1 MLISCICSK
10 PCFITDYDVHVAA
23 EFRCRGD
30 DLLGIYA
37 DAIREQVQAM
47 QHLRLQDD
55 EYQWLSALPF
65 FKADYL
71 NWLREFRFNPEQ
83 VTVSNDNG
91 KLDIRLSGPW
101 REVILWEVP
110 LLAVISEMVHRYRS
124 PQARRCASPRHAGKQ
139 ISRLLGVN
147 RRS

>member
-10 PCFITDYDVHVAA
+10 PCFITITMCMSRRS
-23 EFRCRGD
+23 FCCRGD

-65 FKADYL
+65 FKAD
-71 NWLREFRFNPEQ
+71 
-83 VTVSNDNG
+83 
-91 KLDIRLSGPW
+91 LS
-101 REVILWEVP
+101 
-110 LLAVISEMVHRYRS
+110 
-124 PQARRCASPRHAGKQ
+124 
-139 ISRLLGVN
+139 
-147 RRS
+147 

>member
-10 PCFITDYDVHVAA
+10 PCFITITMCMSRRSFVA
-23 EFRCRGD
+23 EVTICWVF
-30 DLLGIYA
+30 YA

-65 FKADYL
+65 FQADYL

-91 KLDIRLSGPW
+91 K
-101 REVILWEVP
+101 
-110 LLAVISEMVHRYRS
+110 
-124 PQARRCASPRHAGKQ
+124 AGY
-139 ISRLLGVN
+139 SF
-147 RRS
+147 

>member
-10 PCFITDYDVHVAA
+10 PCFITITMCMSRRSFVAEVAA

-55 EYQWLSALPF
+55 ECDAAP
-65 FKADYL
+65 A
-71 NWLREFRFNPEQ
+71 P
-83 VTVSNDNG
+83 
-91 KLDIRLSGPW
+91 
-101 REVILWEVP
+101 
-110 LLAVISEMVHRYRS
+110 
-124 PQARRCASPRHAGKQ
+124 AG
-139 ISRLLGVN
+139 
-147 RRS
+147 

>member
-1 MLISCICSK
+1 MPGLGPSFLSLDLSGGPSDPN
-10 PCFITDYDVHVAA
+10 PCLQMVVVMDPF
-23 EFRCRGD
+23 F
-30 DLLGIYA
+30 LLA
-37 DAIREQVQAM
+37 R
-47 QHLRLQDD
+47 LRTLQLR
-55 EYQWLSALPF
+55 LSALPF

-91 KLDIRLSGPW
+91 KRDIRLSGPW

-124 PQARRCASPRHAGKQ
+124 PQADVAQATLPPPPAPTKST
-139 ISRLLGVN
+139 
-147 RRS
+147 